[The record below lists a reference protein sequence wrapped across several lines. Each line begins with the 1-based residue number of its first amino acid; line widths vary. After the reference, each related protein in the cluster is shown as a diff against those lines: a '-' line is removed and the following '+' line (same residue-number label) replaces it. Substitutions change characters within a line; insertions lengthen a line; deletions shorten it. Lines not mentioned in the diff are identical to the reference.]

1 MTAPICQTTEASTS
15 REQSRSMRNG
25 VLLHPGTARDGRCL
39 ILPHPRTQVP
49 TYYLYSENAPKPSS
63 ASSDTSKGELFELS
77 TLKDTKYD
85 RSWMISGVNE
95 VISSGQL
102 EILSRVDVRFLVT
115 SLLYS
120 VLVDSKFRSL
130 EDIFEQIA
138 LGLHGKRKEE
148 MIDSIVAL
156 KSDLGE
162 GEGGDGK
169 GSVQQEWTDIVTF
182 GNLPIVKDALQE
194 VADVQDLPNGEQ
206 AYRISTS
213 KVFPILDARHARL
226 SQQSTF
232 AASPNILGR
241 SFERRW
247 PLESDPS
254 PYLVAGMEESADC
267 KEAKELRR
275 KIAAEII
282 ATNLP
287 PQLAAE
293 YFTHLGFALEK

>member
-1 MTAPICQTTEASTS
+1 
-15 REQSRSMRNG
+15 MRNG

-194 VADVQDLPNGEQ
+194 VADVQGKLLHTLLLSPLPRKSLTDASILSFCQSRLAKRRTSISDLNLKSLPHSRRQ
-206 AYRISTS
+206 TRA
-213 KVFPILDARHARL
+213 
-226 SQQSTF
+226 TF
-232 AASPNILGR
+232 TAI
-241 SFERRW
+241 
-247 PLESDPS
+247 
-254 PYLVAGMEESADC
+254 YLC
-267 KEAKELRR
+267 CITKHTR
-275 KIAAEII
+275 
-282 ATNLP
+282 
-287 PQLAAE
+287 PQL
-293 YFTHLGFALEK
+293 